1 MRGLKLLTIVL
12 ALGVS
17 VAQSQAADLAAPMTQ
32 REVLAPGF
40 CPAGQQSA
48 IATLDSLE
56 AMQIQTRELY
66 DTSVEVFESDSTHN
80 SRSMRIKWADLA
92 RITCGIA
99 AGHLASG
106 EVNVDRLSQ
115 CECNFVRM
123 TRFK

>member
-1 MRGLKLLTIVL
+1 M
-12 ALGVS
+12 S
-17 VAQSQAADLAAPMTQ
+17 H
-32 REVLAPGF
+32 RETASTGF

-48 IATLDSLE
+48 IATLASLD

-66 DTSVEVFESDSTHN
+66 LTSLEVYERDSTHN
-80 SRSMRIKWADLA
+80 SRSMQIKWADLA

-106 EVNVDRLSQ
+106 EVNIDRLNQ

-123 TRFK
+123 TRFR